1 MSNFGGPAAAAN
13 PACAAIDKA
22 TNVILMAEA
31 IMATLVCDGPHQPI
45 DTSYMALIDV
55 GDVSELLLFGQY
67 CAEYCLAPSFKD
79 RVIEVLLPTLS
90 DQNL

>member
-1 MSNFGGPAAAAN
+1 
-13 PACAAIDKA
+13 
-22 TNVILMAEA
+22 MAEA
-31 IMATLVCDGPHQPI
+31 IMVILVCDGPHQPI

-67 CAEYCLAPSFKD
+67 CAEYFLAPSFKD
-79 RVIEVLLPTLS
+79 RIIEVLRPNLS